1 MNAAALVP
9 QEDIQDSP
17 RRPAIMKE
25 RPISKNKTVKQQVEE
40 YFSDIPM
47 LVRVAE
53 CESRFQ
59 QYDTDGSVFRG
70 VVSADVGVMQI
81 NERYWSDTA
90 EKLGIDLHT
99 TQGNMVYARYLY
111 NKEGLRPWSASSHCW
126 AKGVELALNK

>member
-1 MNAAALVP
+1 MNAAALAP
-9 QEDIQDSP
+9 QDAQESP

-25 RPISKNKTVKQQVEE
+25 RAISKDKTVKQQVEE

-59 QYDTDGSVFRG
+59 QHDAEGNVFRG

-90 EKLGIDLHT
+90 KKLGINLHT
-99 TQGNMVYARYLY
+99 TQGNMEYARYLY
-111 NKEGLRPWSASSHCW
+111 NKEGLRPWSASSNCW